1 MNNLKKIFI
10 MLTFTLP
17 RRKKTEPM
25 LLWWTKDEPSI
36 QYTTTKLDSQR
47 PLPAFSFGM
56 VDQNVTIHCATVM
69 PINDD
74 DVHTKREN
82 CSTSFKLVDREGS
95 RYYKFTPIN
104 NSRLLFLHWNHTGN
118 GISVITFGG
127 ELDDIRD
134 NYPGQTNLQNYID
147 FLQSNRVIIQENK
160 ENDFFIEWTRRKYL
174 IRDWTNY
181 LGFPNHH
188 VSLHIAEPIVSSNY
202 KFRFQLYDLFKVL
215 KYIVIQP
222 FLISKAHTTSSYEN
236 QTTVYIIP
244 YGYTNNYFETVETE
258 KRFETVLSN
267 IGPLGGAIS
276 LLLGIYAILFGGS
289 LLNPWGIFQNHCC
302 KYKSRSKR
310 KLLKNLSVIPLT
322 EKNQLYYEKSKDL
335 DIISLR
341 FNSLETILREY
352 IINADFLDELETEK
366 IDIGID
372 E

>member
-1 MNNLKKIFI
+1 M
-10 MLTFTLP
+10 
-17 RRKKTEPM
+17 
-25 LLWWTKDEPSI
+25 
-36 QYTTTKLDSQR
+36 
-47 PLPAFSFGM
+47 A
-56 VDQNVTIHCATVM
+56 HM

-188 VSLHIAEPIVSSNY
+188 VSLHIAEPIV
-202 KFRFQLYDLFKVL
+202 
-215 KYIVIQP
+215 
-222 FLISKAHTTSSYEN
+222 
-236 QTTVYIIP
+236 
-244 YGYTNNYFETVETE
+244 
-258 KRFETVLSN
+258 LSN

-372 E
+372 ENNR

>member
-74 DVHTKREN
+74 DVHTK
-82 CSTSFKLVDREGS
+82 REGS

-188 VSLHIAEPIVSSNY
+188 VSLHIAEPIVST
-202 KFRFQLYDLFKVL
+202 
-215 KYIVIQP
+215 
-222 FLISKAHTTSSYEN
+222 HTTSSYEN

-372 E
+372 ESNR